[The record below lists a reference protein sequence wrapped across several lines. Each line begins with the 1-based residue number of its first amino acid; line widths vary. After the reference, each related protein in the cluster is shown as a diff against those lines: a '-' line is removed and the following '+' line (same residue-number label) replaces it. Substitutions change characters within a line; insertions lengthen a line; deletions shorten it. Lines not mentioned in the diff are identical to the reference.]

1 MRFAVFFVLLI
12 MAGCSLAPI
21 TQTFKSPPDEV
32 LFLRAVDELSATN
45 RITLLQQVPQDYPD
59 SIWAIRAETIIA
71 YARELDTRKAQLA
84 AETAEKQQLATDLD
98 RIKRKNRQL
107 EEKIGQ
113 LKKLLIELE
122 QRPQ

>member
-1 MRFAVFFVLLI
+1 MRIAVFFVLLI

-59 SIWAIRAETIIA
+59 SIWAVRAETIIA
-71 YARELDTRKAQLA
+71 DVLKLATCKTQLA
-84 AETAEKQQLATDLD
+84 AAATEKQQLAADLD
-98 RIKRKNRQL
+98 RVKRENRQL

-122 QRPQ
+122 QRPK

>member
-1 MRFAVFFVLLI
+1 MRFPFYLPLLLV
-12 MAGCSLAPI
+12 AGCSLVPI
-21 TQTFKSPPDEV
+21 EKTCSTPPEEV
-32 LFLRAVDELSATN
+32 FFLRAVDDFSATDKVE
-45 RITLLQQVPQDYPD
+45 LLEQIRKEYPD
-59 SIWAIRAETIIA
+59 TAWAIRAETIIA